1 MQAIEA
7 KCCLEPKKRRGS
19 KNGGLVIKHAMKS
32 RNKKIGDEGNWNLM
46 VEVVKVIECQFCKKN
61 GPLDGNL
68 DSLSLD
74 EEITKVIETRAAL
87 GFDFEGREE
96 EYSHIIAQK
105 EDEDNASKSG
115 FKKASSTVKLL
126 LCEIVAWSGDLGRF
140 VPFRSVPFRFL
151 NEWLEDEELMKKD
164 VKGWKDN
171 RANGSGGFVL
181 SSKIKAANLVIKRGM
196 GTKKKDTA
204 TIQELEDKLDK
215 VDKKAV
221 SDD

>member
-32 RNKKIGDEGNWNLM
+32 RNKKIGDEGSWNLM

-87 GFDFEGREE
+87 GFDFKGREE

-105 EDEDNASKSG
+105 EDEDNARPFRSVPFCS
-115 FKKASSTVKLL
+115 
-126 LCEIVAWSGDLGRF
+126 
-140 VPFRSVPFRFL
+140 VPFRSVLFRSIPFRFL

-171 RANGSGGFVL
+171 RANGSRGFVL
-181 SSKIKAANLVIKRGM
+181 SSKIKAANLVIKRGI